1 MRHTLIPL
9 WVLLGSILLLSCEQ
23 TTADQQVDGIRFES
37 ISFVPAS
44 IQYASNTIQD
54 TTITV
59 AFQGVLLGASPSTQG
74 VAFVSKSSSTTIPL
88 EIILQDNG
96 SFSAS
101 RQLTLNTGES
111 TTLRAKIEFVKPSGQ
126 RARYETSVPVEGVAD
141 EAPVIESIIHPD
153 SVQIPTSGTQAIL
166 FIAEISHSI
175 SLQNIAS
182 VTMELLDAATND
194 SRGVFTL
201 VDNGQDGDEQAND
214 GFYFVGLSIGSDNQ
228 PASYLLKW
236 NATSVTGL
244 SAMQETTTLE
254 IVE

>member
-9 WVLLGSILLLSCEQ
+9 WVLLGSILLSSCEQ
-23 TTADQQVDGIRFES
+23 TTADQQVKRLRFES
-37 ISFVPAS
+37 ISFEPTS

-59 AFQGVLLGASPSTQG
+59 AFQGVLQGAGPSTQG
-74 VAFVSKSSSTTIPL
+74 VALVSNSSNTTIPL
-88 EIILQDNG
+88 EITLQDNG

-111 TTLRAKIEFVKPSGQ
+111 TTLQARIEFVQPSGQ
-126 RARYETSVPVEGVAD
+126 RARYETSVPVVGVAD

-153 SVQIPTSGTQAIL
+153 SVQIPASGTQAIL
-166 FIAEISHSI
+166 FIVEISHSI

-182 VTMELLDAATND
+182 VTMELLDAETND

-201 VDNGQDGDEQAND
+201 VDNGQDGDQQAND

-244 SAMQETTTLE
+244 SAIQETTTLE